1 MAVPLATT
9 GTATFGQIAVVTGVV
24 GALYLALAV
33 LLWRERTGH
42 GTLVGRLADTIGR
55 LDGVPR
61 WAALTPYLH
70 AVSLLACAFGVWWD
84 IAIHIDRGRDTG
96 PFGTPAHYPIF
107 FGILGVIVSGVLPIA
122 LARKPLPARTIK
134 LTKGWRIPCSAALVT
149 VCGTFALVGFPLDD
163 VWHRLFGEDV
173 TLWGPTHLLMIG
185 GVVFSIFARLLA
197 IAEVEQLVGLDKRR
211 IFQEMVSAGAL
222 LIAWDLFSTEFNYG
236 VPQFPLILQPI
247 LIAFGATLGFT
258 ILRSRRGPGS
268 AFVALGVY
276 LVIRGGIAYAVA
288 EPLGQIVGHFPLLIV
303 EAVLVEVAAF
313 AVGNKNRFRLGV
325 VAGVLVGTVGVV
337 AEYAWSHVWMPIA
350 WPPSML
356 PAAIGY
362 GVAVG
367 IGAGLVGAWLATR
380 YAEVAGEERATG
392 IKHIRAIAVRRTHQ
406 LGAAGL
412 AAVAATVFFCVPRS
426 ADPGVS
432 GVVSLERVATGAEP
446 TAYVT
451 ISLTPAD
458 AADGAR
464 WFEALAWQG
473 GGLVY
478 HPMEKVA
485 DGTYRS
491 RDALPMYGKWKSMVR
506 LHQGQRDMVAAWV
519 YAPEDAAIAKP
530 AVQVSNGQ
538 TVSFVDEQQV
548 LRREERTDV
557 PRWMWNAGYALLAVV
572 GLLEVAGIA
581 WLVGRGA
588 RGGRMRAAHLAAGR
602 DDRERE
608 IA

>member
-9 GTATFGQIAVVTGVV
+9 GTATFGQIAVVAGVV
-24 GALYLALAV
+24 GCLYVALAV
-33 LLWRERTGH
+33 LLWRERTGR

-70 AVSLLACAFGVWWD
+70 AVSL
-84 IAIHIDRGRDTG
+84 
-96 PFGTPAHYPIF
+96 
-107 FGILGVIVSGVLPIA
+107 
-122 LARKPLPARTIK
+122 PARTIR

-197 IAEVEQLVGLDKRR
+197 FAEVEQLVGPNKRR
-211 IFQEMVSAGAL
+211 VFQEMVSVGAL
-222 LIAWDLFSTEFNYG
+222 LIAWDLFGTEFTYG

-247 LIAFGATLGFT
+247 LIVFGAAMAFT
-258 ILRSRRGPGS
+258 ILRARRGPGS
-268 AFVALGVY
+268 TFVALGVY

-288 EPLGQIVGHFPLLIV
+288 GPLGQIVGHFPLLIV
-303 EAVLVEVAAF
+303 EAVLVEVTAF
-313 AVGNKNRFRLGV
+313 ALGNKNRFRLGA
-325 VAGVLVGTVGVV
+325 VAGVLIGTVGVV

-356 PAAIGY
+356 PSAIGY
-362 GVAVG
+362 GVVAG
-367 IGAGLVGAWLATR
+367 AGAGLVGAWLATR
-380 YAEVAGEERATG
+380 YAEVAGEPRAIG
-392 IKHIRAIAVRRTHQ
+392 IKHIRAVAVRRTHQ

-412 AAVAATVFFCVPRS
+412 VAVAATVFFCVPRS
-426 ADPGVS
+426 ADPGVT

-451 ISLTPAD
+451 ISVTPTG

-473 GGLVY
+473 GRLVY

-485 DGTYRS
+485 DSTYRS
-491 RDALPMYGKWKSMVR
+491 RDALPLYGKWKSMVR
-506 LHQGQRDMVAAWV
+506 LHRGQRDVVAAWA

-538 TVSFVDEQQV
+538 TVQFVDEQQV
-548 LRREERTDV
+548 LRREERNDV
-557 PRWMWNAGYALLAVV
+557 PRWMWNSGYALLAVV

-581 WLVGRGA
+581 WLVGRAA
-588 RGGRMRAAHLAAGR
+588 RGGRMRAAHLAAE
-602 DDRERE
+602 DERERE
-608 IA
+608 IV

>member
-1 MAVPLATT
+1 MTIPLATT
-9 GTATFGQIAVVTGVV
+9 GTATFGQIAIVAGVV
-24 GALYLALAV
+24 SLMYLALAV

-42 GTLVGRLADTIGR
+42 VTLVGRLADTIGR

-70 AVSLLACAFGVWWD
+70 AASLLACAFGVWWD
-84 IAIHIDRGRDTG
+84 IAVHIARGRDTG

-107 FGILGVIVSGVLPIA
+107 FGILGVISSGVLPIA
-122 LARKPLPARTIK
+122 LAGKPLPARTIK

-197 IAEVEQLVGLDKRR
+197 LAEVEQLVGPNKRR
-211 IFQEMVSAGAL
+211 LFQELVSVGAL

-247 LIAFGATLGFT
+247 LIAFGAALGFT
-258 ILRSRRGPGS
+258 ILRARRGPGTTF
-268 AFVALGVY
+268 AALAVY
-276 LVIRGGIAYAVA
+276 LVIRGGIAWAVDQ
-288 EPLGQIVGHFPLLIV
+288 PLGQILGHFPLLIV
-303 EAVLVEVAAF
+303 EALLVELVAVAL
-313 AVGNKNRFRLGV
+313 GNKNRFRLGA
-325 VAGVLVGTVGVV
+325 VAGALIGTVGVV

-350 WPPSML
+350 WPSSML
-356 PAAIGY
+356 PSALGY
-362 GVAVG
+362 GVVAGV
-367 IGAGLVGAWLATR
+367 GAGLAGAWLATR
-380 YAEVAGEERATG
+380 YAEVAGEERAIG
-392 IKHIRAIAVRRTHQ
+392 IKHLRPLAVRRTHQ
-406 LGAAGL
+406 LGAVGL
-412 AAVAATVFFCVPRS
+412 VAVAATVFFCVPRS
-426 ADPGVS
+426 AHPGVS
-432 GVVSLERVATGAEP
+432 GTVSLERVATRAEP

-451 ISLTPAD
+451 VKLDPAT
-458 AADGAR
+458 AADDAR

-473 GGLVY
+473 GGLVL
-478 HPMEKVA
+478 HPMTKVA

-491 RDALPMYGKWKSMVR
+491 TDALPMYGNWKSMVR
-506 LHQGQRDMVAAWV
+506 LHQGQRDLVALWV
-519 YAPEDAAIAKP
+519 YAPEDAAIEKP

-538 TVSFVDEQQV
+538 TVEFVNEQQI
-548 LRREERTDV
+548 LRREEKSDV

-572 GLLEVAGIA
+572 GLLEIIGIA

-588 RGGRMRAAHLAAGR
+588 RGGRARAAHLAGAV
-602 DDRERE
+602 RERE

>member
-1 MAVPLATT
+1 MAFPLATT
-9 GTATFGQIAVVTGVV
+9 GTATFDQIAIVTGLVSV
-24 GALYLALAV
+24 LYLALAV
-33 LLWRERTGH
+33 LLWRERTGRV
-42 GTLVGRLADTIGR
+42 TLVGRLADTIGR

-70 AVSLLACAFGVWWD
+70 VVSLLACAFGVWWD
-84 IAIHIDRGRDTG
+84 IAVHIARGRDTG

-107 FGILGVIVSGVLPIA
+107 FGILGVIVAGVLPIA
-122 LARKPLPARTIK
+122 LAGKPLPARTIK
-134 LTKGWRIPCSAALVT
+134 LTRGWRIPCSAALIT

-197 IAEVEQLVGLDKRR
+197 QAEVEQLVGSNRWRR
-211 IFQEMVSAGAL
+211 FQEMISVGAL

-247 LIAFGATLGFT
+247 LIVFGAAMAFT
-258 ILRSRRGPGS
+258 ILRARRGPGTT
-268 AFVALGVY
+268 FVALGVY
-276 LVIRGGIAYAVA
+276 LLIRGGIAFAVA
-288 EPLGQIVGHFPLLIV
+288 EPLGEIVGHFPLLIV
-303 EAVLVEVAAF
+303 EAVLVEAVAF
-313 AVGNKNRFRLGV
+313 ALGNKNRFRLGAV
-325 VAGVLVGTVGVV
+325 SGLLIGTVGVV
-337 AEYAWSHVWMPIA
+337 AEYAWSHVWMPNP
-350 WPPSML
+350 WPSSILPS
-356 PAAIGY
+356 AIGY
-362 GVAVG
+362 GVVAG

-380 YAEVAGEERATG
+380 YAEVAGEQRAVG
-392 IKHIRAIAVRRTHQ
+392 IKHIRPIAVRRTHQ

-412 AAVAATVFFCVPRS
+412 VAVAATVFFCVPRT
-426 ADPGVS
+426 AEPGVS
-432 GVVSLERVATGAEP
+432 GVVSLERAATGAEP

-451 ISLTPAD
+451 ITLAPGD
-458 AADGAR
+458 AAEGAR

-491 RDALPMYGKWKSMVR
+491 RDPLPMYGKWKSMIR
-506 LHQGQRDMVAAWV
+506 LHQGQRDMVATWV
-519 YAPEDAAIAKP
+519 YAPEDPAIEKP

-538 TVSFVDEQQV
+538 RVEFGSEQEI

-557 PRWMWNAGYALLAVV
+557 PRWMWNAGYALLGVV
-572 GLLEVAGIA
+572 GLLEVFGIA

-588 RGGRMRAAHLAAGR
+588 RGGRLRAAHLADGV
-602 DDRERE
+602 RERE